1 MRVVLHIGMEKT
13 GTTAVQHWLNEQRNT
28 LREEG
33 WHVPTSLGKTNH
45 RQLSLL
51 GFDKSRRDDATYR
64 RQINKAEELLEL
76 QQQIKERLKQE
87 IKKGRAH
94 GCHTL
99 IASSELISSRLTQK
113 KEKVRLLEAI
123 ADSGAKGIE
132 VILVT
137 RNAAD
142 LAESRHTTAIL
153 HELRTENHPPKPGT
167 AEADLF
173 GKQKQLYEQWQAACR
188 EINVLANVILFK
200 YEVGIVN
207 YGSIC
212 TMLASFLGMS
222 EEVQSKGLRTRK
234 NEKLPTGSLNILK
247 IINHCELCLRN
258 IFGRSRKRQKVF
270 DQIRKKIAGIKIG
283 RKQYKMPNKL
293 REEYNNYYK

>member
-45 RQLSLL
+45 RQISLL

-64 RQINKAEELLEL
+64 RQINTDEELLEL
-76 QQQIKERLKQE
+76 QKKIKERLIEE
-87 IKKGRAH
+87 IKRGRVN

-99 IASSELISSRLTQK
+99 IASSELISSRLTEG

-123 ADSGAKGIE
+123 ADSGTKSIE

-188 EINVLANVILFK
+188 EIDVLANVILFK

-222 EEVQSKGLRTRK
+222 EELQSKGLRTRK
-234 NEKLPTGSLNILK
+234 NEKLPTGTLEILK
-247 IINHCELCLRN
+247 AINHCEVHLQN
-258 IFGRSRKRQKVF
+258 IFGRSRKRQQMF

-283 RKQYKMPNKL
+283 RKPYKMPNKL